1 MRLFS
6 AENGGC
12 QFGWFDLK
20 MGAGGRIKMSF
31 AGDGI
36 WDIGYGEEM
45 KIRIKKD
52 CRLQAGGREGAGVC
66 HKVAGALTWG
76 GGGL

>member
-1 MRLFS
+1 M
-6 AENGGC
+6 
-12 QFGWFDLK
+12 
-20 MGAGGRIKMSF
+20 KMSF
-31 AGDGI
+31 AGDRRLEMG
-36 WDIGYGEEM
+36 DGEEM

-66 HKVAGALTWG
+66 HKVAGTLTWS